1 MDAPPG
7 REDPGWGPAATPS
20 PGPVIELR
28 GITKRFP
35 GVLANADVDLD
46 VRAGEVHAI
55 VGENGAGKS
64 TLMRI
69 LYGLVEPDRGTIRVD
84 GRVVRLR
91 SPADAIRLGIGMVHQ
106 HARLAD
112 NLTVAENVV
121 IGAEPVRG
129 GRLDRA
135 RAAHDIAA
143 LATGSGLAVDP
154 DARVERLSVGERQR
168 VELLKVLYRR
178 ARVLVLDEPTAV
190 LAPGEVRGLV
200 ASLRALAADG
210 FAVVFISHK
219 LDEVLEVADRI
230 TVMRAGRVVATTSPG
245 ATDGPALARLMT
257 GTDLPAVVPRTTPIV
272 EEEVRLALDGV
283 TLASDGHGPG
293 LHAIG
298 LQVRRGEVV
307 GVAGIE
313 GNGQAELFD
322 VVLGL
327 RRPDLGRVLLEGRE
341 ATAWTTADRRLAG
354 LACIAADRQREG
366 LLLDAPLWENA
377 ILGHQRAPGVSR
389 GPWLRPGRA
398 RAEARLLRTMADVR
412 TPSIDVPAAALSG
425 GNQQKLIVGRE
436 LQSRPRVLLA
446 ANPTRGVDVGAQ
458 AVIWERLG
466 RARDEGLAVLLLS
479 ADLQEL
485 LALADRVVVLLRG
498 RIVAELAAADATPD
512 AIGAAMTGAGAA
524 GAAPDTPGAE
534 MTGARAA
541 PLP

>member
-1 MDAPPG
+1 MAAPPG

-20 PGPVIELR
+20 PDPVIELR

-35 GVLANADVDLD
+35 GVIANADVDLD

-69 LYGLVEPDRGTIRVD
+69 LYGLAQPDGGTIRVD
-84 GRVVRLR
+84 GRAVRLR
-91 SPADAIRLGIGMVHQ
+91 SPAAAIRLGIGMVHQ

-129 GRLDRA
+129 GRLEVGRA
-135 RAAHDIAA
+135 VRDVAA
-143 LATGSGLAVDP
+143 LAARSGLALDAG
-154 DARVERLSVGERQR
+154 ARVERLSVGDRQR

-178 ARVLVLDEPTAV
+178 ARILILDEPTAV
-190 LAPGEVRGLV
+190 LAPGEVRDLL
-200 ASLRALAADG
+200 ASLRDLAAGG

-230 TVMRAGRVVATTSPG
+230 TVMRAGRVVGSTTPG
-245 ATDGPALARLMT
+245 ETDGSTLARLMT
-257 GTDLPAVVPRTTPIV
+257 GTGLPAAVPRATPV
-272 EEEVRLALDGV
+272 LEDEVRLALESV
-283 TLASDGHGPG
+283 ELASDGHGPG
-293 LHAIG
+293 LHGIR
-298 LQVRRGEVV
+298 LRIRRGEVV

-322 VVLGL
+322 MVMGL
-327 RRPDLGRVLLEGRE
+327 RRPDAGRLLLQDVE
-341 ATAWTTADRRLAG
+341 ATTWSTADRRRAG
-354 LACIAADRQREG
+354 LACVAADRQREG

-377 ILGHQRAPGVSR
+377 ILGHQHDPLVSR
-389 GPWLRPGRA
+389 GPWLPPGRA
-398 RAEARLLRTMADVR
+398 RAQARTLRKMADVR

-436 LQSRPRVLLA
+436 LRFVPRVLLA

-458 AVIWERLG
+458 AVIWKQIG

-479 ADLQEL
+479 TDLQEL
-485 LALADRVVVLLRG
+485 LALSDRIVVLLRG
-498 RIVAELAAADATPD
+498 RIVAEVAAADATPD
-512 AIGAAMTGAGAA
+512 GIGAAMTGAAPAANGARPA
-524 GAAPDTPGAE
+524 V
-534 MTGARAA
+534 TGASQDPA
-541 PLP
+541 P

>member
-1 MDAPPG
+1 MNAPPG
-7 REDPGWGPAATPS
+7 REDPGWGAAATPS
-20 PGPVIELR
+20 PGPDTRDLRPIIELR

-35 GVLANADVDLD
+35 GVLANAEIDLD
-46 VRAGEVHAI
+46 VRPGEVHAI

-69 LYGLVEPDRGTIRVD
+69 LYGLAQPDAGSICVD
-84 GRVVRLR
+84 GRAVRLH

-121 IGAEPVRG
+121 IGAEP
-129 GRLDRA
+129 GRVGLLDSS
-135 RAAHDIAA
+135 RAAQAIAA
-143 LATGSGLAVDP
+143 LAARSGLAVDP

-168 VELLKVLYRR
+168 VELLKVLYRS
-178 ARVLVLDEPTAV
+178 ARILILDEPTAV
-190 LAPGEVRGLV
+190 LAPGEVRDLM
-200 ASLRALAADG
+200 ASLRALAAGG

-219 LDEVLEVADRI
+219 LDEVLAVADRI
-230 TVMRAGRVVATTSPG
+230 TVMRAGRVVATTTPG
-245 ATDGPALARLMT
+245 TTDGPALARLMT
-257 GTDLPAVVPRTTPIV
+257 GTDLPAVVPRSSPV
-272 EEEVRLALDGV
+272 REDEVRLMLDHLDLV
-283 TLASDGHGPG
+283 SDGHGPG
-293 LHAIG
+293 LHD
-298 LQVRRGEVV
+298 LHLRVRRGEVV

-327 RRPDLGRVLLEGRE
+327 RRPDAGRVLLDGAV
-341 ATAWTTADRRLAG
+341 ATGWSTADRRRAG
-354 LACIAADRQREG
+354 LACVVADRQREG

-377 ILGHQRAPGVSR
+377 ILGHQHGPGVSR

-398 RAEARLLRTMADVR
+398 RAQAQLLRAMADVR
-412 TPSIDVPAAALSG
+412 TPSIDVSAAALSG

-436 LQSRPRVLLA
+436 LQSAPRVLLA

-458 AVIWERLG
+458 AAIWKRLG

-479 ADLQEL
+479 TDLAEL
-485 LALADRVVVLLRG
+485 LALSDRVVVLLRG

-512 AIGAAMTGAGAA
+512 LLGAAMTGVGD
-524 GAAPDTPGAE
+524 GLQ
-534 MTGARAA
+534 R
-541 PLP
+541 